1 MYILTVCLLYKGKKA
16 FKYIYR
22 EKENI
27 LMLTLIDNNSI
38 FFLTLSYF
46 FLFFSVASSN
56 FLILDDHP
64 KHVQIKSPKIPIH
77 L

>member
-1 MYILTVCLLYKGKKA
+1 
-16 FKYIYR
+16 
-22 EKENI
+22 
-27 LMLTLIDNNSI
+27 MLTLIDNNSI